1 MLIACL
7 NNTEQPCRAI
17 LKLRNMREEY
27 AVALR
32 QQHEGEAPPLSMFRS
47 QVYYDTILELQQYV
61 AILLLL
67 LYHTGTYYS
76 SFLFTVLNCSNNT
89 YSYVLILV
97 LLLRASVCMLRTG
110 AAVVAGILYI
120 IPCSY
125 HMCESC
131 GALEKTHESIVYL
144 VYHTYR
150 QPVVR
155 VVSTR
160 ITQGDGICTSGRRT
174 LYLLPPPVRKT

>member
-1 MLIACL
+1 M
-7 NNTEQPCRAI
+7 
-17 LKLRNMREEY
+17 
-27 AVALR
+27 ALR

-97 LLLRASVCMLRTG
+97 LLLRAAVCMLRTG
-110 AAVVAGILYI
+110 AAVVAGILYDVRI
-120 IPCSY
+120 ICAS
-125 HMCESC
+125 
-131 GALEKTHESIVYL
+131 
-144 VYHTYR
+144 
-150 QPVVR
+150 R
-155 VVSTR
+155 VVLWKRRMRALYTWYTIR
-160 ITQGDGICTSGRRT
+160 IDN
-174 LYLLPPPVRKT
+174 L